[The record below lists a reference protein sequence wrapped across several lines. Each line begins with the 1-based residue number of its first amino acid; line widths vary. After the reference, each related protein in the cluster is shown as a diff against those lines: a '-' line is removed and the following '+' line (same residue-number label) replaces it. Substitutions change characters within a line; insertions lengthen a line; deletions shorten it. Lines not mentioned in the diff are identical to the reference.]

1 MQAVVLGRVENRVA
15 GVPADDVS
23 SIGLAI
29 FDTTYEPGANRDA
42 WLPLAAVDS
51 RQGQGVRL
59 ARAILRSFPQL
70 LPRLLSVAVLLSS
83 GCAYFNTFYNARQ
96 AYQQGVTFKEQ
107 GQQMQAKAKFEKAI
121 EKSAMVIKRW
131 PKSQWVDDALLL
143 IGLAYY
149 QQTLYPKAIRHFDQ
163 LALAFPDSKLLP
175 EAGLYRGLAL
185 LADKQYGPA
194 RVALDN
200 VKQRYPRLADVAA
213 FHLARS
219 LAEREEREA
228 AIESLTAFVRRYPRS
243 RYRTEATRLLAE
255 QTAALG
261 RHSDAEH
268 WYREYGRLT
277 TAPRERAAANLKVA
291 LARLQQ
297 GRPTEAATMAQDV
310 LGRFRDLDDEAY
322 LVLGRAQAESGQP
335 DQAIGSWGM
344 VRGNNDLGAEA
355 AFRIARHFEENGEFD
370 RARAYYDTAR
380 IRKAGS
386 DYGVQAVKRLSL
398 LDAFAG
404 QQAGGREPAE
414 AAFLLAEVH
423 NLNLGDYDRAM
434 VLYQAV
440 RDSFPES
447 DWAAKALFAKAW
459 ILRVAKKDT
468 AAAEPVLRQV
478 INEYPETEYADEARR
493 WLGLPV
499 PKRAKRVATAL
510 PADTAKAPPAD
521 TVAASP
527 TPKPEPQ
534 SSMPGKETELL
545 QERGGERP
553 GPDQPAPKRGQPPR
567 PEPRA
572 DSKLPGM
579 VLPPGQLSAPEPE
592 LRAET
597 PSRTERPTVDS
608 GATASTLPASDN
620 RSELALPTVY
630 FGTDS
635 AAVRP
640 SDSLLLSEVVPRLLA
655 SAGRIVITGHC
666 DPRASERY
674 NEVLG
679 LRRAEAVRDL
689 LIGAGIAA
697 ERIVVQSR
705 GELERVSSGPADYW
719 RDRRVVLALE

>member
-1 MQAVVLGRVENRVA
+1 MFKT
-15 GVPADDVS
+15 S
-23 SIGLAI
+23 H
-29 FDTTYEPGANRDA
+29 EPGGNSDA
-42 WLPLAAVDS
+42 WFWFAAVDS

-70 LPRLLSVAVLLSS
+70 LPRLLLVALLLSG

-131 PKSQWVDDALLL
+131 PRSQWVDDALLL

-175 EAGLYRGLAL
+175 EAELYRGLAL

-228 AIESLTAFVRRYPRS
+228 AVESLTGFVRRYPRS
-243 RYRTEATRLLAE
+243 RYRTEATRILAE

-261 RHSDAEH
+261 RHSDAER

-297 GRPTEAATMAQDV
+297 GRPADAAAIARDV
-310 LGRFRDLDDEAY
+310 IGRFRDLDDDAY
-322 LVLGRAQAESGQP
+322 LILGRAQAESGQP
-335 DQAIGSWGM
+335 AEAIESWGM

-355 AFRIARHFEENGEFD
+355 AFRIARYFEENGEFV

-398 LDAFAG
+398 LDAFAS

-468 AAAEPVLRQV
+468 AAAEPVLHQV

-499 PKRAKRVATAL
+499 PKRAKRVATPL
-510 PADTAKAPPAD
+510 PADTAKAPPAE
-521 TVAASP
+521 TIAA
-527 TPKPEPQ
+527 TPASKPEPP
-534 SSMPGKETELL
+534 SSIPSKETELR
-545 QERGGERP
+545 QERTGERL
-553 GPDQPAPKRGQPPR
+553 GPDKAGTEPQAEGKR
-567 PEPRA
+567 
-572 DSKLPGM
+572 PGT
-579 VLPPGQLSAPEPE
+579 VLPPGQSLTPEPQARPE
-592 LRAET
+592 PPDQA
-597 PSRTERPTVDS
+597 ERPTAES
-608 GATASTLPASDN
+608 GATAKTPQAPESRGEA
-620 RSELALPTVY
+620 ALPTIY

-635 AAVRP
+635 ATVRP

-689 LIGAGIAA
+689 LIRAGIGA
-697 ERIVVQSR
+697 ERIVVRSR
-705 GELERVSSGPADYW
+705 GELERVSSGPAEYW